1 LFYVGPTGV
10 FMSTNQGDNW
20 SAAGLSTTDV
30 RCITAINDTLFVG
43 TNGAGIYKSID
54 WGANWIPINNGLGGS
69 TNFRAI
75 ESKGNI
81 LFAGGQIGT
90 GVYRSTDFGANW
102 TLLGGGLASGSYRG
116 FASNSQ
122 LIVAGS
128 FGAGVFYST
137 DNGNN
142 WTAINTGLTDL
153 TIFDL
158 ELNDNYIIAATN
170 TQGVFRFA
178 LSNLN
183 LSTDI
188 SDFDVKNAISLF
200 PNPTTHQI
208 NVKSDCKIIG
218 TAYTI
223 YDNLGKAILSGFINY
238 ENTIIEMGNLT
249 GGIYALSIGEN
260 KKQVFK
266 IIKQ

>member
-1 LFYVGPTGV
+1 MHDSRISCGIRKITNPELRKAGTSRRRLRGDFWVMGAE
-10 FMSTNQGDNW
+10 FHHMSSFALIDHVQANLEQKAQKIMELYN
-20 SAAGLSTTDV
+20 
-30 RCITAINDTLFVG
+30 
-43 TNGAGIYKSID
+43 SIKD
-54 WGANWIPINNGLGGS
+54 S
-69 TNFRAI
+69 
-75 ESKGNI
+75 
-81 LFAGGQIGT
+81 
-90 GVYRSTDFGANW
+90 
-102 TLLGGGLASGSYRG
+102 
-116 FASNSQ
+116 
-122 LIVAGS
+122 
-128 FGAGVFYST
+128 AGVETSH

-208 NVKSDCKIIG
+208 NVKADYKIIG

-223 YDNLGKAILSGFINY
+223 YDNLGKAILSGLINY
-238 ENTIIEMGNLT
+238 ENTIIEIGNLT
-249 GGIYALSIGEN
+249 GGIYTLSIGEN

>member
-1 LFYVGPTGV
+1 
-10 FMSTNQGDNW
+10 M
-20 SAAGLSTTDV
+20 
-30 RCITAINDTLFVG
+30 
-43 TNGAGIYKSID
+43 
-54 WGANWIPINNGLGGS
+54 
-69 TNFRAI
+69 
-75 ESKGNI
+75 
-81 LFAGGQIGT
+81 
-90 GVYRSTDFGANW
+90 
-102 TLLGGGLASGSYRG
+102 
-116 FASNSQ
+116 
-122 LIVAGS
+122 
-128 FGAGVFYST
+128 
-137 DNGNN
+137 
-142 WTAINTGLTDL
+142 

-170 TQGVFRFA
+170 AQGVFRFA